1 MCPRKSAPKA
11 EVRDGTLF
19 DLAKDPYETTDVA
32 AAHAD
37 IVAKLRAEAQKR
49 EKEIEEHR
57 RPAGTL

>member
-1 MCPRKSAPKA
+1 VGEGA
-11 EVRDGTLF
+11 LF
-19 DLAKDPYETTDVA
+19 DLAKDPYETKDVA

-49 EKEIEEHR
+49 EKEIEENK